1 MARYSTRKK
10 SGYRSKRGYASS
22 GRRRSYSKMARR
34 AGRKLKFATVG
45 FKRDTEK
52 KYFDKAIWGHGGT
65 LVASITGASSTKSA
79 GFASSGWRYTTNPG
93 AVAVSTANTYV
104 QDLFKGLP
112 QGTNAT
118 SRIGNV
124 VNVKYVKGNITLTA
138 NTVANASTGY
148 ENAQFGEGVVED
160 TAGALTQYL
169 RTTYRVVILRDLQV
183 NSAATGVT
191 WGEVFSN
198 LDGTSGVHSEMN
210 VANMGRFNVLVD
222 KLVHLDAD
230 DPQKTMPFIFRNM
243 GRVRYN
249 GPQADGAQSA
259 LTDTGLY
266 IVWACV
272 TAGVTGPTEA
282 AKMTCGGVNVN
293 SRMCFTDC

>member
-1 MARYSTRKK
+1 M
-10 SGYRSKRGYASS
+10 
-22 GRRRSYSKMARR
+22 
-34 AGRKLKFATVG
+34 
-45 FKRDTEK
+45 
-52 KYFDKAIWGHGGT
+52 
-65 LVASITGASSTKSA
+65 VASVTGPTSTKSA
-79 GFASSGWRYTTNPG
+79 GFASSGWKYATNPG
-93 AVAVSTANTYV
+93 GVAASTTNTYV

-118 SRIGNV
+118 SRVGNV

-138 NTVANASTGY
+138 NTTLNASTGY
-148 ENAQFGEGVVED
+148 ENAQFGEGMVED
-160 TAGALTQYL
+160 TAGVLIQYL
-169 RTTYRVVILRDLQV
+169 RTTYRLVILRDLQV

-198 LDGTSGVHSEMN
+198 LDGTSGVHSELN

-222 KLVHLDAD
+222 KLVNLDAD
-230 DPQKTMPFIFRNM
+230 NPQKTMPFIFRNL

-272 TAGVTGPTEA
+272 SAGITGATQA